1 MRVILVDPMV
11 DGRWDKF
18 VSECPGSTI
27 YHHSSW
33 SRVLQESYGYQPY
46 CYAVEEGGELIAVAP
61 FLRVSSWLTGE
72 RLTCLPFSDHCFP
85 LSRTAEGAELL
96 LKAVQEEATRQSIS
110 LEVRGRGNG
119 LDPVEAGFSEKD
131 SYVIHLAE
139 MEGKSDQLMERLH
152 YRARR
157 GIKEAEK
164 RGVTVREAMGEEDLK
179 EFYRLNVLTR
189 KKHGVLPQPFRFFQ
203 AIQRHILAPGRG
215 ILLLAENSGKT
226 IAGVLYLLFRDT
238 VTYKFN
244 ASDEAYLKLRPNH
257 LLIWTAMEWA
267 CQKGYKV
274 FDFGRCD
281 LENAGLREF
290 KRQWAAQEFPL
301 PYYYYPQIRRV
312 WALRGKGLATRAIE
326 TGVRFMPSFILRLAG
341 SALYWH
347 LG

>member
-18 VSECPGSTI
+18 VSECPGGTI

-33 SRVLQESYGYQPY
+33 SRILQESYGYQPY
-46 CYAVEEGGELIAVAP
+46 CYAVEEGGELIAVVP
-61 FLRVSSWLTGE
+61 FLRISSWLTGE

-96 LKAVQEEATRQSIS
+96 LRAIREEATRRSIS
-110 LEVRGRGNG
+110 LEIRGRENG
-119 LDPVEAGFSEKD
+119 LDPVQAGFVEKD
-131 SYVIHLAE
+131 GYVIHLAE
-139 MEGKSDQLMERLH
+139 LETKSDRLMERLH

-157 GIKEAEK
+157 GIREAEK
-164 RGVTVREAMGEEDLK
+164 REVTVREAMGEEDLK

-215 ILLLAENSGKT
+215 TLLLAENRGKI

-244 ASDEAYLKLRPNH
+244 ASDEACLRLRPNH

-281 LENAGLREF
+281 LANEGLREF
-290 KRQWAAQEFPL
+290 KRQWAARELPL
-301 PYYYYPQIRRV
+301 PYYCYPQIPSVRALGGRGLARRV
-312 WALRGKGLATRAIE
+312 IE

-341 SALYWH
+341 SALYGH
-347 LG
+347 LA